1 MSDAETK
8 AVEGLQFRWRRQTWL
23 DGLVDREAFLVART
37 GRQLQKNM
45 RIAIVGSGAV
55 GGFYGAALARAGHQ
69 VTFIARGA
77 HLRAIRERG
86 LLIWSPLGDFVTH
99 APAESEP
106 ERVGPVD
113 LVLFVVKNYDNGD
126 ALPRL
131 APLCAPHTSV
141 LTLQNGVDSAQQ
153 VAAAVGEDRVLA
165 GATYIATAIVA
176 PGVIEQTGTYRRI
189 VFGEV
194 FRRETEPSAR
204 VRALADAFTA
214 ADIQAEPVADARVPL
229 WEKFIYLAAFAA
241 FSGASRRPAGP
252 IWDDPVARERFL
264 AAVDEV
270 AAVAR
275 AEGIPLADGV
285 RPRIIEYMSNVPKTM
300 RASLLIDLQQG
311 KRIEVEALQGAV
323 VRRGAALGVPTPI
336 MSTLY
341 AVLRAASYR

>member
-1 MSDAETK
+1 
-8 AVEGLQFRWRRQTWL
+8 
-23 DGLVDREAFLVART
+23 
-37 GRQLQKNM
+37 M

-55 GGFYGAALARAGHQ
+55 GGYYGARLARAGHQ

-86 LLIWSPLGDFVTH
+86 LLIWSPLGDFVAH

-106 ERVGPVD
+106 ERVGPTD
-113 LVLFVVKNYDNGD
+113 LVLFAVKNYDND
-126 ALPRL
+126 VVLPRL
-131 APLCAPHTSV
+131 APLCAPHTMV
-141 LTLQNGVDSAQQ
+141 LTLQNGVDSATQ
-153 VAAAVGEDRVLA
+153 VAAILGEDRILA

-176 PGVIEQTGTYRRI
+176 PGVIEQTGTSRRI
-189 VFGEV
+189 VFGEA
-194 FRRETEPSAR
+194 FRREPEPSAR
-204 VRALADAFTA
+204 VRVLADAFTA
-214 ADIQAEPVADARVPL
+214 ADIQADAAADARVPI
-229 WEKFIYLAAFAA
+229 WEKFVYLAAYSA
-241 FSGASRRPAGP
+241 FSAASRRPAGP
-252 IWDDPVARERFL
+252 IWDDPIARERFL

-275 AEGIPLADGV
+275 AEGVALADGT
-285 RPRIIEYMSNVPKTM
+285 RERIVEYMTNVPKSM

-311 KRIEVEALQGAV
+311 KRIELEALQGAV